1 MLRNATLKSVGLL
14 FVDIYKSIRVKARRD
29 KRGTYVVRKHV
40 QIQFTYKNQHLSQA
54 PLMPT

>member
-14 FVDIYKSIRVKARRD
+14 FVDIYKSVRVKARRD

-40 QIQFTYKNQHLSQA
+40 QIQFLYKTNTSTRLH
-54 PLMPT
+54 